1 MSNQKTSTI
10 LMAIIAILLLAN
22 LVRPLLDPATAFA
35 QGDSDNE
42 QVVMTGSGMNAWI
55 LKNNEIYFIKFE
67 SQYEIIRIYGPEE
80 LER

>member
-1 MSNQKTSTI
+1 MSNQKTSTV

-35 QGDSDNE
+35 QSDSDNE
-42 QVVMTGSGMNAWI
+42 HVVMTGSGMNAWI

-67 SQYEIIRIYGPEE
+67 NQYETIRIYGPEE